1 MILGTLELLGVELLL
16 GVVGLAVE
24 FKPKSAQGT
33 GSDWKEP
40 VPLVG

>member
-1 MILGTLELLGVELLL
+1 MELLL
-16 GVVGLAVE
+16 GVVELAVE